1 MRNRSLRDDS
11 LRRGPRVTAARSAV
25 TGACLALATLTA
37 LACRDLTSLQQ
48 SNPGALDASV
58 VYIPGNAALLANGVI
73 ADFECAFS
81 RYVVG
86 SGLLGDE
93 LSNAIGATANYDYDR
108 RTLPTNADYGTGT
121 CTTNQRPPIY
131 TTLSTARG
139 SGDTVAAKLRGW
151 TDAQMPTGVSRVKL
165 IAQAAAYT
173 GYSIVLL
180 GEGMCSAAIN
190 VGPELTPAQLFAQA
204 KTRFDTAV
212 VDAGAANDAT
222 TLNFALLGRARA
234 ELDLGDAA
242 AAGVD
247 AAKIPPSFVLNMS
260 TDGVNIRRENFAFFS
275 INFSSFDTVDPSF
288 RGLTINGAP
297 DPRVAVTNSG
307 KPGTAPGS
315 QLWTPD
321 KYPALTSA
329 IPIARYA
336 EAQLIVAESKLAA
349 NDLAG
354 AVAAINLV
362 RASHAG
368 VPAYD
373 GTGQTADQIKAQIIE
388 DRRRELFLEGHRL
401 GDLRR
406 YNIPLA
412 PAAGTAYPGGGG
424 LYGTQTCFPLP
435 DAERVN
441 NPNISKPS

>member
-1 MRNRSLRDDS
+1 
-11 LRRGPRVTAARSAV
+11 
-25 TGACLALATLTA
+25 
-37 LACRDLTSLQQ
+37 LQ
-48 SNPGALDASV
+48 
-58 VYIPGNAALLANGVI
+58 
-73 ADFECAFS
+73 
-81 RYVVG
+81 
-86 SGLLGDE
+86 
-93 LSNAIGATANYDYDR
+93 
-108 RTLPTNADYGTGT
+108 TNADYGTGT

-180 GEGMCSAAIN
+180 GEGMCTAAIN
-190 VGPELTPAQLFAQA
+190 VGPELTPAQLFAEA
-204 KTRFDTAV
+204 KARFDTAV
-212 VDAGAANDAT
+212 VDATAANDPT
-222 TLNFALLGRARA
+222 TLNFALLGRART
-234 ELDLGDAA
+234 ELNLGDAA
-242 AAGVD
+242 SAGAD
-247 AAKIPPSFVLNMS
+247 AAKIPSTFVMNMS

-275 INFSSFDTVDPSF
+275 INFSNFDTVDPTF

-297 DPRVAVTNSG
+297 DPRVAVTNTG
-307 KPGTAPGS
+307 KAGTAPGS

-321 KYPALTSA
+321 KYPALTTA
-329 IPIARYA
+329 MPIARYA

-354 AVAAINLV
+354 AVAAINVV
-362 RASHAG
+362 RASRTG

-373 GTGQTADQIKAQIIE
+373 GTGQTAAQIKAQIIE
-388 DRRRELFLEGHRL
+388 ERRRELFLEGHRL
-401 GDLRR
+401 GDIRR
-406 YNIPLA
+406 YNIPLS

-441 NPNISKPS
+441 NPNISKTS

>member
-1 MRNRSLRDDS
+1 MP
-11 LRRGPRVTAARSAV
+11 RRRHRVTAARSAA
-25 TGACLALATLTA
+25 TGACLVLAALAGA
-37 LACRDLTSLQQ
+37 ACRDLTSLQQ
-48 SNPGALDASV
+48 SNPGALDASSV
-58 VYIPGNAALLANGVI
+58 FIPANATLLTNGVI

-81 RYVVG
+81 RYVAG
-86 SGLLGDE
+86 SGLFADE
-93 LSNAIGATANYDYDR
+93 LSVAIAATANFDYDR
-108 RTLPTNADYGTGT
+108 RTLPTNSEYGTAG

-131 TTLSTARG
+131 TTLSTARA

-151 TDAQMPTGVSRVKL
+151 TDAEMPAGVSRIKL

-180 GEGMCSAAIN
+180 GESMCSAAIN
-190 VGPELTPAQLFAQA
+190 IGPELTPAQLFAEA
-204 KTRFDTAV
+204 KIRFDTAV
-212 VDAGAANDAT
+212 VDATAGNDPA

-247 AAKIPPSFVLNMS
+247 AAKIPSTFVMNMS
-260 TDGVNIRRENFAFFS
+260 ADAVNIRRENFSFYS
-275 INFSSFDTVDPSF
+275 INLNSFATVESGF

-297 DPRVAVTNSG
+297 DPRVAVTNTG
-307 KPGTAPGS
+307 KNGTAVGS

-321 KYPALTSA
+321 KYPALSTVM
-329 IPIARYA
+329 PIARYA

-362 RASHAG
+362 RASRPG

-373 GTGQTADQIKAQIIE
+373 GTGQTAAQIKATIIE

-406 YNIPLA
+406 YNITFTPT
-412 PAAGTAYPGGGG
+412 AGTAYPGGGG

-435 DAERVN
+435 DAERLN
-441 NPNISKPS
+441 NPNIPKTP